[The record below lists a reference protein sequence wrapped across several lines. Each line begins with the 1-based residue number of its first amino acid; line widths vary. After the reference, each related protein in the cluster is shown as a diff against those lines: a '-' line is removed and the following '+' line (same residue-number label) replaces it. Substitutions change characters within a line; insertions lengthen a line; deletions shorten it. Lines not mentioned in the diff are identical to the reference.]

1 MESKFVWTVP
11 AVALIMAGSLGF
23 AWADTS
29 EVKLPSPVIV
39 AKTGKHCKDDPNCFN
54 RYHYAIKPA
63 AHVAPGQLFV
73 LETRDALDS
82 DLTFDSKPQDV
93 AAVNLNLVHP
103 LTGPVFVDGAKR
115 GDAIAVTIVDIAP
128 DDFGYTTIVPG
139 FGFLRDVFRDPFII
153 HWELNRLEAR
163 SKDLPG
169 IAVPM
174 NAFMGT
180 VGVLPGKPEIDKW
193 LKREKALADA
203 GGAALTP
210 QPVDALPSDICGT
223 NGTAKDECVR
233 TVPPR
238 ENGGN
243 LDTKETVVGTTLL
256 FPCFIDGCGLFAGDV
271 HYAQGGGEVCGTAIE
286 MGAKVTMRAA
296 IMPGMASLMSTMHFE
311 GGNQLKRLAP
321 SSFYAVSGLPLK
333 PEGELPV
340 FSTYL
345 GGQKIAPLANLSEDV
360 SLAARNATL
369 NMIDFLVKEKGLSR
383 EQAYTLVSV
392 AVDLNIAQ
400 LVDIPNLGVTA
411 IPDRMWPVYR
421 RYHLLIVSQR
431 DDERNGALTT
441 AVVDVLSRH
450 LPASRPQLVSAA
462 DARRIGVLIATDQQD
477 VAIMQADSAEALFLA
492 KPPFDDIH
500 EAPLRII
507 VTFGSYVFV
516 CRPDFMA
523 RHAYLLAQTLS
534 AHADALPA
542 AASAP
547 KGVVPAHRG
556 AQAFFAGE

>member
-1 MESKFVWTVP
+1 MTYELIWKKSAQIWRIP
-11 AVALIMAGSLGF
+11 AVAVFLVGTWGVAS
-23 AWADTS
+23 ADTS
-29 EVKLPSPVIV
+29 DVKLPPPVVIG
-39 AKTGKHCKDDPNCFN
+39 KSGKHCKDDPHCFN

-63 AHVAPGQLFV
+63 AHVNPGQLFV
-73 LETRDALDS
+73 LETGDALDS
-82 DLTFDSKPQDV
+82 DLTFDSKAQDL

-103 LTGPVFVDGAKR
+103 LTGPVYIEGAKR
-115 GDAIAVTIVDIAP
+115 GDALAVTIIDIAP

-139 FGFLRDVFRDPFII
+139 FGFLRDVFKDPFII

-256 FPCFIDGCGLFAGDV
+256 FPCFVDGCGLFAGDV

-286 MGAKVTMRAA
+286 MGAKVTMSAKVV
-296 IMPGMASLMSTMHFE
+296 PGMASLLSTMHFE
-311 GGNQLKRLAP
+311 GGAQLKQLAP

-360 SLAARNATL
+360 SSGGPQRDAQHDRLFGQGEGAHPRAGLYAGERRRRSQYRAAGRRAEPRRHRDPQPRHLQAVARRAAGAAALPPRYAGWYEAARIADVGCGCGGACCRRTQAGARYRHRRSRSFGKAGAAWVEACRPQPRPHVA
-369 NMIDFLVKEKGLSR
+369 DLS
-383 EQAYTLVSV
+383 ALLS
-392 AVDLNIAQ
+392 
-400 LVDIPNLGVTA
+400 
-411 IPDRMWPVYR
+411 PDRQPTGR
-421 RYHLLIVSQR
+421 
-431 DDERNGALTT
+431 
-441 AVVDVLSRH
+441 
-450 LPASRPQLVSAA
+450 
-462 DARRIGVLIATDQQD
+462 
-477 VAIMQADSAEALFLA
+477 
-492 KPPFDDIH
+492 
-500 EAPLRII
+500 
-507 VTFGSYVFV
+507 
-516 CRPDFMA
+516 
-523 RHAYLLAQTLS
+523 
-534 AHADALPA
+534 
-542 AASAP
+542 
-547 KGVVPAHRG
+547 
-556 AQAFFAGE
+556 